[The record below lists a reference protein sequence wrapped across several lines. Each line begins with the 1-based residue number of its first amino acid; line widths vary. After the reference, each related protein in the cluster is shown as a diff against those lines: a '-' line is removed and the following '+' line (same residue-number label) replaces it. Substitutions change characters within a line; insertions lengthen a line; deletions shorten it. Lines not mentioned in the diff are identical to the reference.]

1 MTIERKFMGRPCTSL
16 DGTGLIEV
24 DLRIE
29 ELNDRTGVPKRVQA
43 SVMLPPTMHM
53 IPEEQR

>member
-29 ELNDRTGVPKRVQA
+29 ELNDRTDIPKRVQA
-43 SVMLPPTMHM
+43 SVVLRPAMHT
-53 IPEEQR
+53 IPEEEQ